1 MFQGEAYPSE
11 RESMSTKKWVACG
24 LLAAALAAGA
34 AAPLG
39 ATTLIRQGL
48 DKLVADNA
56 NIVVGTV
63 IDYHSYWNDDHTFIL
78 TDVRFA
84 PEEVLKGRL
93 AGDQVTITVLGGR
106 VGELTTLIVGGP
118 VLEKGQSYLL
128 FLNSEDLPGV
138 AGALTVRDLCQ
149 GAFDVVVAKD
159 GLRAVSQANGHPLL
173 ADDAGNFLPPGEE
186 QGVLLNE
193 MTSLIKDLVRHSQ
206 GGRPEV
212 R

>member
-1 MFQGEAYPSE
+1 
-11 RESMSTKKWVACG
+11 MSTKKWLVCG
-24 LLAAALAAGA
+24 VLAAAVAASVT
-34 AAPLG
+34 APLG

-56 NIVVGTV
+56 TIVVGQV
-63 IDYHSYWNDDHTFIL
+63 VDYYSYWNDDHTFIL

-84 PEEVLKGRL
+84 TEEVLKGRVS
-93 AGDQVTITVLGGR
+93 GDELTITVMGGQ
-106 VGELTTLIVGGP
+106 VGDLTTLIVGGP

-128 FLNSEDLPGV
+128 FLNHESLPGV
-138 AGALTVRDLCQ
+138 DGALTVRDLVQ
-149 GAFDVVVAKD
+149 GAFDIVVAKD

-173 ADDAGNFLPPGEE
+173 ADWAGNSLPPGEE

-193 MTSLIKDLVRHSQ
+193 MSSLIRDLVRHSQ
-206 GGRPEV
+206 GVRPEV